1 LRRNGTRWF
10 EAGEGAGMA
19 FGKLEV
25 QLFESVSSRGELGY
39 MEGKRELGKI
49 VGVKIGG
56 GPAKLTR
63 KEGPLALAP
72 QASGPGLGLTFSSSL
87 HQRNFAILLRD
98 STF

>member
-1 LRRNGTRWF
+1 
-10 EAGEGAGMA
+10 MA

-63 KEGPLALAP
+63 K
-72 QASGPGLGLTFSSSL
+72 
-87 HQRNFAILLRD
+87 
-98 STF
+98 